1 MHAGSDSS
9 DLANH
14 GETMRIEWE
23 YIWNLV
29 GLYGLSLD
37 TYIYI
42 YVYIEDKHKKM
53 YMYNIE
59 KWPTE
64 ENDDTSSPYS
74 WI

>member
-1 MHAGSDSS
+1 MGIYLESS
-9 DLANH
+9 
-14 GETMRIEWE
+14 GV
-23 YIWNLV
+23 IWIIIGYV
-29 GLYGLSLD
+29 
-37 TYIYI
+37 YIYI